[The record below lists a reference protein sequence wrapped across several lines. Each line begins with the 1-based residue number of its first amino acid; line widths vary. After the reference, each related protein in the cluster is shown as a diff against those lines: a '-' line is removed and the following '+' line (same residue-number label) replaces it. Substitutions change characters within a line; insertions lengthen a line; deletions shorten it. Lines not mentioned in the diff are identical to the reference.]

1 MSRIGELC
9 ERIDIK
15 REKRT
20 SDGMGGCWT
29 VFDKTVAN
37 VWAGVRVP
45 ASKDGVLAGADAE
58 IRTHIVRIRQSAT
71 TMTVQINDVVVWRTF
86 RLIVKGIRPEGRE
99 WLDLDCTVELP

>member
-1 MSRIGELC
+1 MSRIGELNDKV
-9 ERIDIK
+9 DIK

-20 SDGMGGCWT
+20 SDGMGGWT
-29 VFDKTVAN
+29 VSDQTVAT

-58 IRTHIVRIRQSAT
+58 IRTHIVRIRQSST
-71 TMTVQINDVVVWRTF
+71 TMTVQINDVVIWRTF
-86 RLIVKGIRPEGRE
+86 RLIVKAIRPEGRE

>member
-9 ERIDIK
+9 DKVDIK

-20 SDGMGGCWT
+20 TDGMGGWT
-29 VFDKTVAN
+29 VTDQTVAT

-45 ASKDGVLAGADAE
+45 ASKDGILAGADAE

-71 TMTVQINDVVVWRTF
+71 TMTVQINDVVLWRTL
-86 RLIVKGIRPEGRE
+86 RLIVKAIRPEGRE
-99 WLDLDCTVELP
+99 WLDLDCAVELP

>member
-9 ERIDIK
+9 DKVDIK

-20 SDGMGGCWT
+20 SDGMGGWT
-29 VFDKTVAN
+29 VSDKAVAT

-58 IRTHIVRIRQSAT
+58 IRTHIVRIRQSTT
-71 TMTVQINDVVVWRTF
+71 TMTVQINDVVLWRGF
-86 RLIVKGIRPEGRE
+86 RLIVKAIRPEGRE
-99 WLDLDCTVELP
+99 WIDLDCTGELP

>member
-1 MSRIGELC
+1 MTGAGDLFDKV
-9 ERIDIK
+9 DIK

-20 SDGMGGCWT
+20 SDGMGGWT
-29 VFDKTVAN
+29 VSDISVAS

-45 ASKDGVLAGADAE
+45 ASRDGILAGADAE

-86 RLIVKGIRPEGRE
+86 RLIVKAIRPEGRE
-99 WLDLDCTVELP
+99 WLDLDCTGELP

>member
-20 SDGMGGCWT
+20 TDGMGGWT
-29 VFDKTVAN
+29 VSDKAVAT

-58 IRTHIVRIRQSAT
+58 IRTHIVRIRQSTALI
-71 TMTVQINDVVVWRTF
+71 TVQINDVVLWRGF
-86 RLIVKGIRPEGRE
+86 RLIVKAIRPEGRE
-99 WLDLDCTVELP
+99 WLDLDCQVELP

>member
-9 ERIDIK
+9 DRIDIK

-20 SDGMGGCWT
+20 TDGMGGWT
-29 VFDKTVAN
+29 VSDQTVAT

-58 IRTHIVRIRQSAT
+58 IRTHIVRIRQSST
-71 TMTVQINDVVVWRTF
+71 TMTVQINDVVLWRTF
-86 RLIVKGIRPEGRE
+86 RLIVKAIRPEGRE
-99 WLDLDCTVELP
+99 WLDLDCQVELP

>member
-9 ERIDIK
+9 DRIDIK

-20 SDGMGGCWT
+20 TDGMGGWT
-29 VFDKTVAN
+29 VSDQTVAT

-58 IRTHIVRIRQSAT
+58 IRTHIVRIRRKRT
-71 TMTVQINDVVVWRTF
+71 TTRTYH
-86 RLIVKGIRPEGRE
+86 RRSNRP
-99 WLDLDCTVELP
+99 CSC